1 MQADLITMG
10 ILAYEKV
17 ISKIK
22 PETSTAMKSAMV
34 ALYSADP
41 TGKLRYSNLIGIL
54 QIDIDR
60 QLKSK
65 FLRIYDVET
74 LSLSFEVEIYYGFQ
88 KYYRPITDTI
98 YMFEY
103 PKGSIAFQFRS
114 PT

>member
-10 ILAYEKV
+10 VLAYEKV

-54 QIDIDR
+54 QLDIDR

-88 KYYRPITDTI
+88 KYYRAITDTI

-103 PKGSIAFQFRS
+103 PKGSIAFQFRN